1 MADTDQE
8 QSQKHKDHSSE
19 KSIEPRNDTDN
30 SPKHREDASAPN
42 QACRYEAQ
50 QPPNIIIQRDKP
62 DDTQAVRA
70 NTIANRMFIASIAG
84 SIISLGVLVATF
96 FIWKATQDSVQVAH
110 DALADSHTKDS
121 TASVNEKVAQGRQD
135 STNRAFLNKASQ
147 SAEASTASANALLE
161 WKDIGR
167 ENYEL
172 SRSVFDSTVSAN
184 KASIAISQKVLQAQI
199 DALEKAQKNFQTQNE
214 PYLQIGA
221 PTFDTPGVTKQFSVS
236 FEVQNLGNYPAK
248 IVAEKLKFEGCELPP
263 IANSFSYPED
273 DTLYLIDKY
282 VTKENPIKS
291 GISADSVFFDK
302 RNDSLMKTGKLK
314 VYFWGYIQY
323 VNLVTKLSRIYTF
336 KIMIDTKPGEKGR
349 FIWNEN
355 RDIPAKDSG
364 KIYHLGAWDDPM
376 FSDAFK

>member
-121 TASVNEKVAQGRQD
+121 TASVNEKVAQGRQ
-135 STNRAFLNKASQ
+135 N
-147 SAEASTASANALLE
+147 
-161 WKDIGR
+161 
-167 ENYEL
+167 EL
-172 SRSVFDSTVSAN
+172 
-184 KASIAISQKVLQAQI
+184 
-199 DALEKAQKNFQTQNE
+199 
-214 PYLQIGA
+214 
-221 PTFDTPGVTKQFSVS
+221 
-236 FEVQNLGNYPAK
+236 
-248 IVAEKLKFEGCELPP
+248 
-263 IANSFSYPED
+263 
-273 DTLYLIDKY
+273 
-282 VTKENPIKS
+282 
-291 GISADSVFFDK
+291 
-302 RNDSLMKTGKLK
+302 
-314 VYFWGYIQY
+314 
-323 VNLVTKLSRIYTF
+323 
-336 KIMIDTKPGEKGR
+336 
-349 FIWNEN
+349 
-355 RDIPAKDSG
+355 KDSNFIVFNELQHTAFFVHRAVRRPYVKSNFINSKVRNLLIRG
-364 KIYHLGAWDDPM
+364 LKISNLRLHGRQYN
-376 FSDAFK
+376 